1 MNPIPRFEN
10 NMMNNQM
17 MNNLDTAS
25 LNIEIINH
33 LREQNLYMQN
43 QIEINNR
50 LIEKLM
56 QNISKKKDDL
66 FPGNT
71 GPRIDIIFA
80 ASSGLNLIIATPL
93 NIRICDLLS
102 AYVKKL
108 NLSENLIG
116 KELIFLFNGGQLK
129 KDEQKTV
136 SEFGFK
142 NHSTITVLDRGN
154 ILENFK
160 NI

>member
-17 MNNLDTAS
+17 MNNFDTSS

-56 QNISKKKDDL
+56 QNISKKKK
-66 FPGNT
+66 
-71 GPRIDIIFA
+71 IFFL
-80 ASSGLNLIIATPL
+80 GTQ
-93 NIRICDLLS
+93 DQ
-102 AYVKKL
+102 
-108 NLSENLIG
+108 
-116 KELIFLFNGGQLK
+116 ELIF
-129 KDEQKTV
+129 
-136 SEFGFK
+136 
-142 NHSTITVLDRGN
+142 
-154 ILENFK
+154 ILALQVV
-160 NI
+160 

>member
-17 MNNLDTAS
+17 MNNLDTSS

-56 QNISKKKDDL
+56 QNISKKKK
-66 FPGNT
+66 
-71 GPRIDIIFA
+71 IFFL
-80 ASSGLNLIIATPL
+80 GTQ
-93 NIRICDLLS
+93 DQ
-102 AYVKKL
+102 
-108 NLSENLIG
+108 
-116 KELIFLFNGGQLK
+116 ELIF
-129 KDEQKTV
+129 
-136 SEFGFK
+136 
-142 NHSTITVLDRGN
+142 
-154 ILENFK
+154 ILALQVV
-160 NI
+160 

>member
-10 NMMNNQM
+10 NMMNNF
-17 MNNLDTAS
+17 DTYS

-56 QNISKKKDDL
+56 QNISKKDDL

-71 GPRIDIIFA
+71 GPRIDIIFT
-80 ASSGLNLIIATPL
+80 ASSGLRLIIATPL

-108 NLSENLIG
+108 NLSENLID

-142 NHSTITVLDRGN
+142 NHDWITVLDQGN
-154 ILENFK
+154 ILGNFK

>member
-56 QNISKKKDDL
+56 QNISKKDDL

-71 GPRIDIIFA
+71 GPRIDIIFT
-80 ASSGLNLIIATPL
+80 ASSGLRLIIATPL

-116 KELIFLFNGGQLK
+116 KELIFLFNAERLK

>member
-17 MNNLDTAS
+17 MNNLETAS

-56 QNISKKKDDL
+56 QNISKKK
-66 FPGNT
+66 T
-71 GPRIDIIFA
+71 IFFL
-80 ASSGLNLIIATPL
+80 GTQ
-93 NIRICDLLS
+93 
-102 AYVKKL
+102 
-108 NLSENLIG
+108 G
-116 KELIFLFNGGQLK
+116 QELILFSQL
-129 KDEQKTV
+129 QV
-136 SEFGFK
+136 
-142 NHSTITVLDRGN
+142 V
-154 ILENFK
+154 
-160 NI
+160 

>member
-56 QNISKKKDDL
+56 QNISKKDDL

-71 GPRIDIIFA
+71 GPRIDIIFT
-80 ASSGLNLIIATPL
+80 ASSGLRLIITTPL

-102 AYVKKL
+102 DYVKKL
-108 NLSENLIG
+108 NLSENLID
-116 KELIFLFNGGQLK
+116 KELIFLFNAGTLK

-136 SEFGFK
+136 SFGFK

>member
-56 QNISKKKDDL
+56 QNISKKK
-66 FPGNT
+66 T
-71 GPRIDIIFA
+71 IFFL
-80 ASSGLNLIIATPL
+80 GTQ
-93 NIRICDLLS
+93 
-102 AYVKKL
+102 
-108 NLSENLIG
+108 G
-116 KELIFLFNGGQLK
+116 QELILFSQL
-129 KDEQKTV
+129 QV
-136 SEFGFK
+136 
-142 NHSTITVLDRGN
+142 V
-154 ILENFK
+154 
-160 NI
+160 

>member
-71 GPRIDIIFA
+71 GPRIDIIFTA
-80 ASSGLNLIIATPL
+80 PNGLRLIIATPL

-108 NLSENLIG
+108 NLSENLID
-116 KELIFLFNGGQLK
+116 KELIFVFNAVRLK

-136 SEFGFK
+136 SEFDFK
-142 NHSTITVLDRGN
+142 NHCSIIVWDRGN
-154 ILENFK
+154 ILKNFK

>member
-56 QNISKKKDDL
+56 
-66 FPGNT
+66 
-71 GPRIDIIFA
+71 
-80 ASSGLNLIIATPL
+80 
-93 NIRICDLLS
+93 
-102 AYVKKL
+102 
-108 NLSENLIG
+108 
-116 KELIFLFNGGQLK
+116 
-129 KDEQKTV
+129 
-136 SEFGFK
+136 
-142 NHSTITVLDRGN
+142 
-154 ILENFK
+154 
-160 NI
+160 

>member
-17 MNNLDTAS
+17 MNNFDTSS

-56 QNISKKKDDL
+56 QNISKKKK
-66 FPGNT
+66 
-71 GPRIDIIFA
+71 IFFL
-80 ASSGLNLIIATPL
+80 GTQ
-93 NIRICDLLS
+93 DQ
-102 AYVKKL
+102 
-108 NLSENLIG
+108 
-116 KELIFLFNGGQLK
+116 ELIL
-129 KDEQKTV
+129 
-136 SEFGFK
+136 
-142 NHSTITVLDRGN
+142 ILD
-154 ILENFK
+154 LQAV
-160 NI
+160 

>member
-17 MNNLDTAS
+17 MNNFDTSS

-56 QNISKKKDDL
+56 QNISKKKK
-66 FPGNT
+66 
-71 GPRIDIIFA
+71 IFFL
-80 ASSGLNLIIATPL
+80 GTQ
-93 NIRICDLLS
+93 
-102 AYVKKL
+102 
-108 NLSENLIG
+108 G
-116 KELIFLFNGGQLK
+116 QELILF
-129 KDEQKTV
+129 
-136 SEFGFK
+136 S
-142 NHSTITVLDRGN
+142 
-154 ILENFK
+154 
-160 NI
+160 

>member
-17 MNNLDTAS
+17 MNNFDTSS

-56 QNISKKKDDL
+56 QNISNKKRRS
-66 FPGNT
+66 FSWEHRT
-71 GPRIDIIFA
+71 
-80 ASSGLNLIIATPL
+80 
-93 NIRICDLLS
+93 
-102 AYVKKL
+102 
-108 NLSENLIG
+108 
-116 KELIFLFNGGQLK
+116 
-129 KDEQKTV
+129 
-136 SEFGFK
+136 K
-142 NHSTITVLDRGN
+142 N
-154 ILENFK
+154 
-160 NI
+160 

>member
-56 QNISKKKDDL
+56 QNISKKKK
-66 FPGNT
+66 T
-71 GPRIDIIFA
+71 IFFL
-80 ASSGLNLIIATPL
+80 GTQ
-93 NIRICDLLS
+93 
-102 AYVKKL
+102 
-108 NLSENLIG
+108 G
-116 KELIFLFNGGQLK
+116 QELILFSQL
-129 KDEQKTV
+129 QV
-136 SEFGFK
+136 
-142 NHSTITVLDRGN
+142 V
-154 ILENFK
+154 
-160 NI
+160 